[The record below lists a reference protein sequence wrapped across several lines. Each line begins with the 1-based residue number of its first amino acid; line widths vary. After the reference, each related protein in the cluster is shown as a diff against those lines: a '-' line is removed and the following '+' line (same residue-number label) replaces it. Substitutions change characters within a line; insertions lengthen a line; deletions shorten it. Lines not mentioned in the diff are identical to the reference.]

1 MILRDESPASIASVS
16 SIIQHLVK
24 VDSRWLIERRYSR
37 RVKRLRAGWE
47 GICLIEG
54 ESDELRCRVVDI
66 SILGLGV
73 TFKHPSPSPSQLGG
87 RRICVDIP
95 GVARLEG
102 KITHAVP
109 VLGSAVRVGIMFDE
123 VSTPAPDI
131 TTVESTMGDRSR
143 T

>member
-1 MILRDESPASIASVS
+1 MT
-16 SIIQHLVK
+16 
-24 VDSRWLIERRYSR
+24 YSR

-73 TFKHPSPSPSQLGG
+73 TFKHPSPSQLGG

-109 VLGSAVRVGIMFDE
+109 ILGNAVRVGIMFDE
-123 VSTPAPDI
+123 LSTSAPDI
-131 TTVESTMGDRSR
+131 TNVESTMGDRSR